1 MIKQFIQ
8 KLHLHQILYLLFTL
22 LIIALDQYSKH
33 WALEHLFIYEP
44 KAIINGFFN
53 LTLARNTGAAFSFL
67 DSASGWQSTFFLYL
81 NLFVSLCLLIWLF
94 SLSKDNQL
102 KSFALA
108 IIVGGAVG
116 NIIDRIQLGYVVDF
130 LDFYISDYHWP
141 IFNIADSAVCVGV
154 ILLLCCGNKKEVL

>member
-8 KLHLHQILYLLFTL
+8 KLHSNQILYLLFTL
-22 LIIALDQYSKH
+22 IIIALDQYSKH

-44 KAIINGFFN
+44 KAIIRGFFN

-67 DSASGWQSTFFLYL
+67 DSASGWQSAFFLYL
-81 NLFVSLCLLIWLF
+81 NLFVSFCLFMWLLILPQNN
-94 SLSKDNQL
+94 KL

-108 IIVGGAVG
+108 IIIGGAAG
-116 NIIDRIQLGYVVDF
+116 NIIDRVQLGYVVDF

-154 ILLLCCGNKKEVL
+154 ALLLCSGSKKDSD